1 MLTILKK
8 ELNSFFSS
16 LMAYVITSFFLL
28 LMGLLMWV
36 FPGTNVLDEGYADLQ
51 TLFHLGPYLFMFLV
65 PAITM
70 HLLAEE
76 KKMGTLELLL
86 TTPLSPTQIILGKYL
101 ASLAIIGLIL
111 LLTLPYYFSIYYLGT
126 PPGNIDTA
134 AVVGSYIGLF
144 LLGAVFAAVGLCAS
158 ALTERQIIA
167 FLLGLLLCFLLY
179 QGFSAWTTL
188 QTWKSYSLLLAQLG
202 LQYHYETLSRG
213 VVDSRDLLYFF
224 TLISLL
230 LWATRLLLTHR
241 R

>member
-1 MLTILKK
+1 MLSLLQK
-8 ELNSFFSS
+8 ELNAFFSS
-16 LMAYVITSFFLL
+16 LMAYVIIGFFLL

-36 FPGTNVLDEGYADLQ
+36 FPGANVIDEGYANLQ
-51 TLFHLGPYLFMFLV
+51 TLFRLGPYLFLFLV

-101 ASLAIIGLIL
+101 ASLAIIVLIL
-111 LLTLPYYFSIYYLGT
+111 LLTTPYYFSISFLGA

-134 AVVGSYIGLF
+134 AVIGSYLGL
-144 LLGAVFAAVGLCAS
+144 LLLAAVFAAVGLFSS
-158 ALTERQIIA
+158 ALTERQIVA
-167 FLLGLLLCFLLY
+167 FLIGALFCFFLY
-179 QGFSAWTTL
+179 QGFEAWATL
-188 QTWKSYSLLLAQLG
+188 QTWESYSLLLAELG
-202 LQYHYETLSRG
+202 IQYHYEALSRG

-224 TLISLL
+224 TLINLL
-230 LWATRLLLTHR
+230 LWATRLVLTHR